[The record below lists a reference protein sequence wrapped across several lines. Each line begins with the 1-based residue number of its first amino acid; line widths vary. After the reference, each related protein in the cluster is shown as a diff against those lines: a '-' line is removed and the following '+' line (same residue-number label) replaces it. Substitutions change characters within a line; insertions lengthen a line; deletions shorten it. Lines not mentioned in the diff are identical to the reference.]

1 MKYEVIDAHVHPFLP
16 SCGKN
21 IGRFGL
27 PATTEE
33 FFENLRALGI
43 SQCCGSFIDFA
54 EKMDFKTLMTY
65 NNAALELR
73 EKYPCFYVPGIHVHG
88 EYPEESRRMLRD
100 FYSAGVR
107 WIGEMVNYCMPTGP
121 YDSCGMMK
129 IWETAE
135 ELGMVANLHVNDPDL
150 PGLENIVKTF
160 PRLNVVL
167 AHPGDGGAYPKRIA
181 LVKKYSNL
189 HLDIS
194 GTGLFRWGML
204 RNAVDELGAE
214 KVLFGSDFPV
224 CSAGMNLHG
233 ALSEPLSEEE
243 FKLVLAGNFR
253 RLTGI

>member
-1 MKYEVIDAHVHPFLP
+1 
-16 SCGKN
+16 
-21 IGRFGL
+21 
-27 PATTEE
+27 
-33 FFENLRALGI
+33 
-43 SQCCGSFIDFA
+43 
-54 EKMDFKTLMTY
+54 
-65 NNAALELR
+65 
-73 EKYPCFYVPGIHVHG
+73 
-88 EYPEESRRMLRD
+88 
-100 FYSAGVR
+100 
-107 WIGEMVNYCMPTGP
+107 
-121 YDSCGMMK
+121 MMQ

-135 ELGMVANLHVNDPDL
+135 ELGMVANLHVNNPEL
-150 PGLENIVKTF
+150 PALENIVKTF

-167 AHPGDGGAYPKRIA
+167 AHPGDGAYYTHRLG

-189 HLDIS
+189 YLDIS